1 MGRIIQTGETA
12 AKRRH
17 AHQRSCAEVLRLLAQ
32 RDELAHG
39 FDAEARDMA
48 AFLVFN
54 LRGIYQSVEE
64 SAQAWDEKNYW
75 RKAEAL
81 RARWLW
87 SRDAARDLEALLL
100 EEAWADV
107 PPRLVALV
115 PRFSDVTVRQVTRD
129 AGWWCGAFRALKRQA
144 AAA

>member
-1 MGRIIQTGETA
+1 MGRIIQTGDTP

-32 RDELAHG
+32 RPSLAEG

-64 SAQAWDEKNYW
+64 SARAWDDKNYW

-87 SRDAARDLEALLL
+87 SRDMARALEALLL
-100 EEAWADV
+100 QEAWAEV
-107 PPRLVALV
+107 PEQLIALAG
-115 PRFSDVTVRQVTRD
+115 RFQDVTVRQVTRD
-129 AGWWCGAFRALKRQA
+129 ADWWCGAFRALRRQA
-144 AAA
+144 AA